1 MYQID
6 LDRPLTCRMA
16 GRVRQTRGWEHDG
29 RIIGWAHLL
38 VFLIDGQATF
48 SFAGETYAARR
59 GDTILVP
66 KKTYFTA
73 NTDVGCEYFFLHV
86 DVPLT
91 EGEFPS
97 LPREMPLPFS
107 FILPRRQTGIIVLP
121 PHLSTGERYPAF
133 YARFRDCVGEAT
145 APGST
150 ARLLVDLDAA
160 RLLARLSALF
170 TETVSDDLPQ
180 CLIAALTHIRTHL
193 RKPISI
199 AELSETVHLSPSYL
213 ARLFKRHL
221 HTTPTAYINREKL
234 HYARELLRNTDMT
247 VTEIAEYLGYCD
259 VFYFS
264 RLYKRMFGH
273 APTHERE

>member
-6 LDRPLTCRMA
+6 LDAPLTCRMA
-16 GRVRQTRGWEHDG
+16 GRVRQTRGWDHDG
-29 RIIGWAHLL
+29 RTINWAHLL
-38 VFLIDGQATF
+38 VFVIDGQATF
-48 SFAGETYAARR
+48 RFAGHVCTAGQ
-59 GDTILVP
+59 GDAVLIP

-73 NTDVGCEYFFLHV
+73 NTETSCEYFFLHV

-91 EGEFPS
+91 EGEPPP
-97 LPREMPLPFS
+97 LPREQPRPFS
-107 FILPRRQTGIIVLP
+107 FVLPKRQTGIISLP
-121 PHLSTGERYPAF
+121 PLLSTGERYPAF

-145 APGST
+145 APGHT

-160 RLLARLSALF
+160 RLLARLSLLC
-170 TETVSDDLPQ
+170 TESQDDDLPQ
-180 CLIAALTHIRTHL
+180 PLTAALGYIRTHL
-193 RKPISI
+193 RKPITV
-199 AELSETVHLSPSYL
+199 AELSTTVHLSPSYL

-247 VTEIAEYLGYCD
+247 VTEIAEYLAYCD

-264 RLYKRMFGH
+264 RLYKRIFGY
-273 APTHERE
+273 APTHERD